1 MTPPSAIGWPGGCS
15 SSRGRKARRTC
26 AQPAASSRQS
36 TGTPLP
42 ARPASPQ
49 GTRPGA
55 IRLERDLLPGVV
67 DATDNG
73 FITEGANED
82 ELVVSSSHYE
92 ADVTIALPR
101 LDQRQL
107 ARAGNVEHAA
117 RSRSPAHEFR
127 VDEFQIPPRFQCSHP
142 EAWEPSRRR
151 FPMARGEREKQH
163 REMDAMHRRPPTSN
177 IVQGGKAATGSGRV
191 GLSAGSAGRR
201 SLLLEDLPQT
211 LAVRAAR
218 HQPRS
223 VAEDDGILAVEPGL
237 EPLDGID
244 VDDRGPVHAQEA
256 IRIEPLLEALEAVA
270 QEVLP
275 AAGVDLHVVAR
286 GLEPLDVG
294 DADEVHRLA
303 GADGDAL
310 LRAPLGADRLKE
322 REDFRFDAAAR
333 GLRQLLEDVA
343 HRPAEARARERL
355 EQVVD
360 GVYLECAERERVVG
374 GDEDDCRGRSG
385 SELFQDAEAVPF
397 GHLHVEKEQRRPQLP
412 DLRHRLASV
421 ARLADHGH
429 VGEGSQKRPDPLA
442 RERLVVRDDRAE
454 RAHAF
459 PSPVWLRGIL
469 TVTCVPGS
477 GFPLSAIEPRV
488 P

>member
-1 MTPPSAIGWPGGCS
+1 MNFKFPPVFSVP
-15 SSRGRKARRTC
+15 T
-26 AQPAASSRQS
+26 Q
-36 TGTPLP
+36 
-42 ARPASPQ
+42 
-49 GTRPGA
+49 RPG
-55 IRLERDLLPGVV
+55 
-67 DATDNG
+67 
-73 FITEGANED
+73 
-82 ELVVSSSHYE
+82 
-92 ADVTIALPR
+92 
-101 LDQRQL
+101 
-107 ARAGNVEHAA
+107 
-117 RSRSPAHEFR
+117 
-127 VDEFQIPPRFQCSHP
+127 
-142 EAWEPSRRR
+142 SRRGGASR
-151 FPMARGEREKQH
+151 WHAESERNSTVRWMQCIVGL
-163 REMDAMHRRPPTSN
+163 PLSN

-303 GADGDAL
+303 GADDDAL

-322 REDFRFDAAAR
+322 REDFRLDAAAR

-343 HRPAEARARERL
+343 HRPA
-355 EQVVD
+355 
-360 GVYLECAERERVVG
+360 
-374 GDEDDCRGRSG
+374 
-385 SELFQDAEAVPF
+385 
-397 GHLHVEKEQRRPQLP
+397 
-412 DLRHRLASV
+412 
-421 ARLADHGH
+421 
-429 VGEGSQKRPDPLA
+429 
-442 RERLVVRDDRAE
+442 
-454 RAHAF
+454 
-459 PSPVWLRGIL
+459 
-469 TVTCVPGS
+469 
-477 GFPLSAIEPRV
+477 
-488 P
+488 